1 MTAKRSATRAA
12 CFTLGALGA
21 GAGAGI
27 VGVGAAPAAAYTC
40 YEPLGRMDATTG

>member
-21 GAGAGI
+21 GV